1 MAGPKLI
8 QNLLQ
13 GFNATMIAYGQ
24 TGSGKT
30 FTMEGS
36 GQVRRSDAV
45 ERSWFETVITEY
57 ARVWAAKADH
67 ARLWSKP
74 QRVNVFIVHS
84 IWRKHFCGRWF

>member
-36 GQVRRSDAV
+36 GQVRRTDAV
-45 ERSWFETVITEY
+45 GGDGGSKRLNTVK
-57 ARVWAAKADH
+57 R
-67 ARLWSKP
+67 
-74 QRVNVFIVHS
+74 N
-84 IWRKHFCGRWF
+84 KHFDTVWEVKGQRRSAFGVSHNV